1 MSNDQLIPFNHATS
15 LKPFK
20 IPNRKLYEW
29 IFKENVHLLLEDIRR
44 VEFAERLGISA
55 ACQQALAETREIVV
69 DDFEI
74 L

>member
-20 IPNRKLYEW
+20 IPNRKER

-44 VEFAERLGISA
+44 VEFAERLGVAA
-55 ACQQALAETREIVV
+55 ACQQALAETREIML
-69 DDFEI
+69 DDFE
-74 L
+74 LL

>member
-20 IPNRKLYEW
+20 IPNRKEW
-29 IFKENVHLLLEDIRR
+29 TIQENVHLLLEDIRR

>member
-20 IPNRKLYEW
+20 IPNRKEW
-29 IFKENVHLLLEDIRR
+29 TIQENVHLLLEDIRR

-55 ACQQALAETREIVV
+55 ACQQALAETRKIVV

-74 L
+74 LE

>member
-1 MSNDQLIPFNHATS
+1 MSNDQLIPFNHATF

-20 IPNRKLYEW
+20 IPNRKER

>member
-20 IPNRKLYEW
+20 IPNRKEW
-29 IFKENVHLLLEDIRR
+29 SFKENAHLLLEDIRR

-55 ACQQALAETREIVV
+55 ACQQAFAETREIVV

>member
-15 LKPFK
+15 LEPFK
-20 IPNRKLYEW
+20 IPNRKER